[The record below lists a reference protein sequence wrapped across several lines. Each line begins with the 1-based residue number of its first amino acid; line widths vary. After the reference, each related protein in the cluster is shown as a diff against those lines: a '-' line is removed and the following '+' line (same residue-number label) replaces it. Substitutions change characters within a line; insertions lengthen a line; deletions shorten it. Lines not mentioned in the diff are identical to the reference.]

1 MKRFIVKTLITALGL
16 ALAAIVVPG
25 IRIDSFGTL
34 FFAALL
40 LGVVNAV
47 IRPVLLILTLPVT
60 VVTLGLF
67 ILVINAL
74 MLALV
79 AGFLPGFFISS
90 FSAAFLGWVIVWI
103 TSLIAEL

>member
-1 MKRFIVKTLITALGL
+1 MAKTLITALGL
-16 ALAAIVVPG
+16 ALAAIVIPG
-25 IRIDSFGTL
+25 IMIDSFGTL
-34 FFAALL
+34 LFAALL

-47 IRPVLLILTLPVT
+47 IRPILIILTLPVT
-60 VVTLGLF
+60 ILTLGMF

-79 AGFLPGFFISS
+79 AGFLPGFFINS
-90 FSAAFLGWVIVWI
+90 FFAALLGWSIVWI